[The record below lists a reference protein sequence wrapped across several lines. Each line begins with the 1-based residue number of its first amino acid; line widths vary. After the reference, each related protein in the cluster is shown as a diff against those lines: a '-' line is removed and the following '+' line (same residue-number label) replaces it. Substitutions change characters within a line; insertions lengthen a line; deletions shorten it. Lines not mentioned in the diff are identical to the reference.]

1 MLRNFSSLNLI
12 QWDFSLVGIYVHGLK
27 LVVGASAQIKTIE
40 IDSVGSQSI
49 LYLMNTPQEIV
60 LFKNAFDKFEIKNLF
75 KFKPKNT
82 PMV

>member
-1 MLRNFSSLNLI
+1 MLGNFSGLNLI
-12 QWDFSLVGIYVHGLK
+12 QWDFSPVAIYGLK
-27 LVVGASAQIKTIE
+27 LVVGASAQIKTIG

-49 LYLMNTPQEIV
+49 LYLMNTSQEIV

-75 KFKPKNT
+75 KFKHKDT